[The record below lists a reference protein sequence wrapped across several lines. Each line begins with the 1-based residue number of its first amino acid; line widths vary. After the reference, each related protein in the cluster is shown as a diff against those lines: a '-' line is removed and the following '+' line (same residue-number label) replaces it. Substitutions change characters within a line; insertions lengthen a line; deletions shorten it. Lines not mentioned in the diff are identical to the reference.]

1 VETHIKTVDLLG
13 LPGIP
18 VSQAKKHEDQVR
30 GLERSLERQ
39 GCQFIKLPELGAPK
53 AWHIPSLPI
62 ATQAALMS
70 TNNVPAVVS
79 PAPLP
84 VVAATIQPAK
94 APEQLKQ
101 WQRTIMDARVAI
113 MRLIERAISDDRV
126 HRTLEE
132 AIKAIVADAHENST
146 LPIYC
151 NANARHGT
159 QRTLSPSGVMKWWCT
174 WQKSKLVFKTGNPQ
188 ALAPK
193 DTENYLEP
201 AWAAAFMECWSKPQ
215 NPHLTTVLE
224 EFYRK
229 TGSALPSY
237 SQARHYLEK
246 IGKVQSAKGRVTG
259 KDLRALKP
267 FRRRDTTQM
276 YPGDAYTADGH
287 CFDAEVYHPF
297 TGRAFRPE
305 VTPVL
310 DVYSRKCV
318 GWSVDLAESGLAV
331 LDALRMA
338 CETHGIPS
346 IFYTDNGSGYKNQM
360 MTAPGTG
367 ILDRLAITPKYSRP
381 RNPQA
386 HGLSERGH
394 QTILIKAAQQLCTY
408 IGSKMDGDAAQLVFK
423 KTRKAIAAG
432 EKSELMLEFDEF
444 VRFINASVERY
455 NNMPH
460 RGLPA
465 LRDPISRKLIHQSP
479 NQAWQL
485 GLNRMQRELPQDE
498 WLVASGDQPDLY
510 HPAVERTC
518 VKGEIQFGKLSNGMP
533 KRYFSK
539 ELEHWTGQRV
549 QVAFCPSDPSR
560 VWVRD
565 LEHQRLLAV
574 AGLAANSSEYFAE
587 SELETARKKRGKG
600 ALKRLENHAEEK
612 RLEMYGPQPV
622 AVENPDREKLQIVKK
637 QMEEAEIVQATVFVL
652 PQGER
657 ERQYLWQDIET
668 KRLVGE
674 TLSAE
679 ETSFHRGWQNSGYFR
694 IWSEMNEIKGQELA
708 IPDL

>member
-1 VETHIKTVDLLG
+1 MST
-13 LPGIP
+13 
-18 VSQAKKHEDQVR
+18 AKKPEYRVR
-30 GLERSLERQ
+30 GIERALERQ

-53 AWHIPSLPI
+53 AWLRSSLPHV
-62 ATQAALMS
+62 TQAALMPTS
-70 TNNVPAVVS
+70 SMPVGS
-79 PAPLP
+79 KPAPLP
-84 VVAATIQPAK
+84 VVSATIQPAK

-101 WQRTIMDARVAI
+101 WQRSIMDARVAI
-113 MRLIERAISDDRV
+113 MRLIERAAPTV
-126 HRTLEE
+126 GVN
-132 AIKAIVADAHENST
+132 KAINIIVKDSVDNPDMELYST
-146 LPIYC
+146 
-151 NANARHGT
+151 ANARKGATRH
-159 QRTLSPSGVMKWWCT
+159 LSYGGVIKWWMS
-174 WQKSKLVFKTGNPQ
+174 WKKSGGNSMI
-188 ALAPK
+188 LAPK

-201 AWAAAFMECWSKPQ
+201 AWAATFMKYWSKGQ
-215 NPHLTTVLE
+215 NPHLTDVLE
-224 EFYRK
+224 EYYRS
-229 TGSALPSY
+229 TGTARRAPSY
-237 SQARHYLEK
+237 GQARHYLEK
-246 IGKVQSAKGRVTG
+246 IGKVQASKGRVTG

-297 TGRAFRPE
+297 TGRAFQPE

-338 CETHGIPS
+338 CETHGIPA

-360 MTAPGTG
+360 MTNPGTG

-408 IGSKMDGDAAQLVFK
+408 IGSKMDGDTAQIVFK
-423 KTRKAIAAG
+423 KTRKAIDSG
-432 EKSELMLEFDEF
+432 EKSPLMLEFDDF
-444 VRFINASVERY
+444 IKYINAAVAVY
-455 NNMPH
+455 NNRPH

-465 LRDPISRKLIHQSP
+465 LRDAISRKLVHQSP

-485 GLNRMQRELPQDE
+485 GLERMQRELPQDE

-518 VKGEIQFGKLSNGMP
+518 IKGEIQFGKMSNGQP
-533 KRYFSK
+533 KRYFSHD
-539 ELEHWTGQRV
+539 LENWTGQRV
-549 QVAFCPSDPSR
+549 QVAYCPSDPSR

-574 AGLAANSSEYFAE
+574 AELSANCSPYFAE
-587 SELETARKKRGKG
+587 SETETARKKRGVG
-600 ALKRLENHAEEK
+600 ALKRLENHAEAK

-622 AVENPDREKLQIVKK
+622 MVENPDRAKLELVRQQI
-637 QMEEAEIVQATVFVL
+637 EEADVQQAEIFTLPDTDRGKEFLWEELDAKVQA
-652 PQGER
+652 GEA
-657 ERQYLWQDIET
+657 IENSIA
-668 KRLVGE
+668 RN
-674 TLSAE
+674 
-679 ETSFHRGWQNSGYFR
+679 FYRGWQSNEYHQSCQFVKE
-694 IWSEMNEIKGQELA
+694 EMAANK
-708 IPDL
+708 